1 MDNKS
6 NRNTFKKGNRNFR
19 NKKAPIKETSFKV
32 TEECELIGF
41 LMLKFP
47 ARSRNKIKTWLKNK
61 NVEVNH
67 QIETAYN
74 RKLIKGDNLVVFWGR
89 IFEGRDLKGLRIEYE
104 DQDVIVVYKPTGLL
118 SVATDKVNLTAYSIL
133 SDHIKAQ
140 DPKNRIF
147 IVHRLDRETSGLM
160 MFARSVEVQQLLQ
173 HNWKEM
179 VFERKYIAVTSG
191 PIVRADGTITSYL
204 VESKSLK
211 VYSTKDKEKG
221 QIATTHYKTLK
232 RKEPFSLIEIV
243 LETGRKNQIRVHMS
257 DLGMPI
263 VGDKKYGSPDGPFNR
278 IGLHA
283 WILGFTHPVTKET
296 MKFKSEIPKEFL
308 RLFDGDDLI

>member
-6 NRNTFKKGNRNFR
+6 NKNTPKKGHQNFR
-19 NKKAPIKETSFKV
+19 KKKAPIKETSFKV
-32 TEECELIGF
+32 TAECELIEF
-41 LMLKFP
+41 LMQQFP

-61 NVEVNH
+61 NIEVNH
-67 QIETAYN
+67 QIETGYN
-74 RKLIKGDNLVVFWGR
+74 RTLTAGDKVVVFWGR

-133 SDHIKAQ
+133 SDHIKVQ
-140 DPKNRIF
+140 NPKNRIF

-160 MFARSVEVQQLLQ
+160 LFARSVEVQQLLQ

-191 PIVRADGTITSYL
+191 TTVREDGEITSYL

-211 VYSTKDKEKG
+211 VYSTQDKEKG
-221 QIATTHYKTLK
+221 KLATTHYKTLQ
-232 RKEPFSLIEIV
+232 RNEPFSLVEIV
-243 LETGRKNQIRVHMS
+243 LDTGRKNQIRVHMS

-263 VGDKKYGSPDGPFNR
+263 VGDKKYGSPESPFNR
-278 IGLHA
+278 IGLHS
-283 WILGFTHPVTKET
+283 WILGFTHPVTKEP
-296 MKFKSEIPKEFL
+296 MQFKSEIPKEFL
-308 RLFDGDDLI
+308 RLFDDE